1 MTTTSTRIGD
11 AATAASDTVN
21 ATADYVSKT
30 ADKLRDDLGTGE
42 RRMREV
48 VEEYPLACF
57 FGAVV
62 AGYLVGRIATRL

>member
-1 MTTTSTRIGD
+1 MTTTTTRLGD
-11 AATAASDTVN
+11 AATAASETVN

-30 ADKLRDDLGTGE
+30 ADKVRDELGTGE

-48 VEEYPLACF
+48 VEDYPLACF